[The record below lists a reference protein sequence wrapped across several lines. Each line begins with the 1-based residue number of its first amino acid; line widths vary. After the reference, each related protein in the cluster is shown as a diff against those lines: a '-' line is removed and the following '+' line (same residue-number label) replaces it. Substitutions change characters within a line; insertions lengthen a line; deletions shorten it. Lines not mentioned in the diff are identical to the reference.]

1 MKAAR
6 MVVIA
11 AAILALAGLSARAQS
26 SFEAKIKGTIYA
38 DGDKGSP
45 DKAKFDTSDALGALG
60 TPGGTL
66 LYYFDGDPYDEEVYV
81 DDANGA
87 FVGYLIYVPF
97 DSVEYNT
104 VGCGTGSKESG
115 TKDTTKATCV
125 ELISLFDSGEIDGA
139 ATCSYTYTYDSK
151 KDVYTLNKKCHVEA
165 IVPDV
170 EGAPSASIGLPLE
183 MDVSGGKAVTGVD

>member
-6 MVVIA
+6 MVVMA
-11 AAILALAGLSARAQS
+11 AAILALAGLSARAQE

-66 LYYFDGDPYDEEVYV
+66 LYFFDGDPFDEEVYV

-87 FVGYLIYVPF
+87 FVGFLMFVAEA
-97 DSVEYNT
+97 DYNT

-115 TKDTTKATCV
+115 TKSTTKATCV
-125 ELISLFDSGEIDGA
+125 ELISLFDSGSIDGA
-139 ATCSYTYTYDSK
+139 ATCDYTYTFDSK
-151 KDVYTLNKKCHVEA
+151 KDVFTLNKKCHVEA

-170 EGAPSASIGLPLE
+170 EGAPSASIGLPIE
-183 MDVSGGKAVTGVD
+183 FDVSGGKAVASVD